1 MLPLCPTLLRVTA
14 AQQTT
19 EISLNALPTSLSVQP
34 GATYTLVNDNGQV
47 IEEDLVLKR
56 KNNALELEV
65 DGETVVTISDFYVP
79 DNNARRGK
87 QCLYLSGHIRRQQH
101 DQYDGRRRSGSATD
115 AAGNN
120 NTIAT
125 QNIQIVDT
133 LAPTVAIT
141 DNTAG
146 YRQQ

>member
-1 MLPLCPTLLRVTA
+1 MTVDVA
-14 AQQTT
+14 A
-19 EISLNALPTSLSVQP
+19 S
-34 GATYTLVNDNGQV
+34 
-47 IEEDLVLKR
+47 
-56 KNNALELEV
+56 
-65 DGETVVTISDFYVP
+65 
-79 DNNARRGK
+79 
-87 QCLYLSGHIRRQQH
+87 
-101 DQYDGRRRSGSATD
+101 SATD

-146 YRQQ
+146 TANSDVTYTFTFNEAVTVFTVADVDVFGSKRFRVKY